1 MHISEEV
8 RTAIWQ
14 NSAKGT
20 IICHPAKTGGS
31 ALGQFYGDILNGAYI
46 TMNRLIPWINLAAE
60 KQRIQIENSFVREVN
75 SGKDWAIKFNH
86 QKYSTEELLDFPTS
100 TKVLMPYRNI
110 SSRIKSL
117 LAFNYKLYSEMQKS
131 SLIVNFENIDLISS
145 SELSVDSYLGQKLL
159 IEDSEEPKFE
169 YKDLELFAADSF
181 YGSIT
186 ECEKY
191 LSLLEKGEIEVFLD
205 GIKSDCFL
213 YEDILGDLLSQ
224 NEISKLQ
231 LARITFIDMADLD
244 LLMFGIHGKH
254 LPKVN
259 NSNYSLLPKLI
270 REKIESKDF
279 EEEIKHRFPNEF
291 FIEKELKARLWRA
304 K

>member
-31 ALGQFYGDILNGAYI
+31 ALGQFYRDTLNDAYI
-46 TMNRLIPWINLAAE
+46 TMNRLIPRINLAAE
-60 KQRIQIENSFVREVN
+60 KQRLRIENSFVREVN
-75 SGKDWAIKFNH
+75 RGSEWAIKFGH
-86 QKYSTEELLDFPTS
+86 QKYSTEELLDFPTL
-100 TKVLMPYRNI
+100 TKILMPYRSI

-131 SLIVNFENIDLISS
+131 SLIINFESIDLISS
-145 SELSVDSYLGQKLL
+145 QEISDDTYSEKVLL
-159 IEDSEEPKFE
+159 IEDSEKPKFK
-169 YKDLELFAADSF
+169 YRDLELSAADSF
-181 YGSIT
+181 YGSII
-186 ECEKY
+186 ESEKY
-191 LSLLEKGEIEVFLD
+191 LLLLEKGEIEVFLD
-205 GIKSDCFL
+205 GIKSNYFL
-213 YEDILGDLLSQ
+213 YEDILGDLLSR

-231 LARITFIDMADLD
+231 LERITFIDMADLD
-244 LLMFGIHGKH
+244 LFIFGIHGKH
-254 LPKVN
+254 LPIVYK
-259 NSNYSLLPKLI
+259 SNYSLLPKLL

-279 EEEIKHRFPNEF
+279 EEEIKRRFPNEF
-291 FIEKELKARLWRA
+291 FVEKELKARLWSA

>member
-31 ALGQFYGDILNGAYI
+31 ALQQFHKDLLNDSYI
-46 TMNRLIPWINLAAE
+46 SMNRLIPLINLAAE
-60 KQRIQIENSFVREVN
+60 KRRIRIENSFVREVN
-75 SGKDWAIKFNH
+75 SGKEWALKFGH

-100 TKVLMPYRNI
+100 TKILMPFRSI

-131 SLIVNFENIDLISS
+131 SLIIKFESIDLISS
-145 SELSVDSYLGQKLL
+145 REISDDTYSEKVLL
-159 IEDSEEPKFE
+159 IEDSEEPKFR
-169 YKDLELFAADSF
+169 YKDLDLFAANNF
-181 YGSIT
+181 YSHIIGSQ
-186 ECEKY
+186 KY

-205 GIKSDCFL
+205 AIRSSDFL
-213 YEDILGDLLSQ
+213 FEDILGDLLSQ

-244 LLMFGIHGKH
+244 LLIFGIHGKH

-259 NSNYSLLPKLI
+259 NSNYSLLPKLL

-279 EEEIKHRFPNEF
+279 EEEIKRRFPNEF
-291 FIEKELKARLWRA
+291 FIEKELKARLWSA